1 MPRRFRKRA
10 PRRNRRKARL
20 YRKMKYNPQPTFTE
34 TWDAG
39 QLTVP
44 VSGILPGT
52 FSMTFTSLPQAAQY
66 RNLYKQ
72 FRILRNTWILV
83 PRYNSVDPNGS
94 FPAYASGRM
103 AYAITNTAGQA
114 APTTEIN
121 VLERNGSR
129 VLVAMD
135 KIIKIS
141 HVPVPILNVSNSIAT
156 SVFLNKSRVWL
167 NTSNSTN
174 GGSGETVTHGSV
186 AYFIT
191 VPSLTTPSDPLV
203 LFDVY
208 CKTTVQFKDPA

>member
-1 MPRRFRKRA
+1 MPRRYRKRA
-10 PRRNRRKARL
+10 PRRPRRKAPM
-20 YRKMKYNPQPTFTE
+20 YRRPRYNPQPTFTE

-44 VSGILPGT
+44 VSGLAPGVLQ
-52 FSMTFTSLPQAAQY
+52 MTFTSLPQAAQY

-83 PRYNSVDPNGS
+83 PRYTSVDPNGA

-114 APTTEIN
+114 TPSTEIN

-135 KIIKIS
+135 RIIKIS
-141 HVPVPILNVSNSIAT
+141 HVPVPIMNVSNSALT
-156 SVFLNKSRVWL
+156 SVFLNKSKVWF

-174 GGSGETVTHGSV
+174 GGSGETVVHGSV
-186 AYFIT
+186 AYFLT